1 VTESTDLVAVE
12 QPQQLITIEPAEY
25 VAQVFEPFAKRLADA
40 KQLALSTTYDVKTT
54 AGMAMAVKIRA
65 TFRDIRVE
73 SEKARKIRK
82 APILEIGKLLDSRQK
97 EIESEIEPFESEPDL
112 AIKAEEA
119 RKEAER
125 QAKLAAE
132 AARIAFIRKR
142 IGEIQ
147 AIPSESVGRS
157 AADLAATIELTEMM
171 EITLAEFMEL
181 SGECEVVKS
190 IALGKLREM
199 HAAQLAAEE
208 AAAEAA
214 RRAEAERIER
224 AAEAQRLAVERAQL
238 AKEREEAAERERQA
252 AAERQRIA
260 DEERVARAKAQA
272 AMLAEQQ
279 AHEARLRAE
288 REAAEAELRKQ
299 RETEEARL
307 AEQRAELARQQ
318 AAIDAANAERER
330 VEREAREAAAA
341 AAKLESDHAEGL
353 EENARIDA
361 AAELLRQQAFE
372 ARMLRE
378 QQERERAETIAARY
392 APEPTGGT
400 WSVGKTWGSIV
411 TTAEIAGSPGTGH
424 NDAEYYGGNLICESV
439 WRPADA
445 CVLAAAHDMFDLL
458 KELIDIEGPQPGNN
472 EWAAK
477 VQAVIAKATY
487 VPEVQ
492 PEAQAA

>member
-1 VTESTDLVAVE
+1 MSDSTELVAVE

-40 KQLALSTTYDVKTT
+40 KKLALSTTYDVKTT

-97 EIESEIEPFESEPDL
+97 EIETEIEPLESEPDL

-132 AARIAFIRKR
+132 KARIDAIRKR
-142 IGEIQ
+142 IAEIQ
-147 AIPSESVGRS
+147 AVPSLQVGTS
-157 AADLAATIELTEMM
+157 ADAIETALEAVQAV
-171 EITLAEFMEL
+171 EITLEEYCEL
-181 SGECEVVKS
+181 AG
-190 IALGKLREM
+190 
-199 HAAQLAAEE
+199 
-208 AAAEAA
+208 
-214 RRAEAERIER
+214 EAEVTKSVAVSKLGEMLT
-224 AAEAQRLAVERAQL
+224 AQRTHEAEQARIQTERAQL

-260 DEERVARAKAQA
+260 DEERIARAKAQA
-272 AMLAEQQ
+272 AMLAEQE

-299 RETEEARL
+299 REAEEARL

-330 VEREAREAAAA
+330 VEREAKREAEARAWAEQKAREMEARVEAQRIADEQAAEA
-341 AAKLESDHAEGL
+341 RRVQAEK
-353 EENARIDA
+353 DA
-361 AAELLRQQAFE
+361 AEFERLR
-372 ARMLRE
+372 RE
-378 QQERERAETIAARY
+378 
-392 APEPTGGT
+392 
-400 WSVGKTWGSIV
+400 
-411 TTAEIAGSPGTGH
+411 
-424 NDAEYYGGNLICESV
+424 
-439 WRPADA
+439 
-445 CVLAAAHDMFDLL
+445 
-458 KELIDIEGPQPGNN
+458 
-472 EWAAK
+472 
-477 VQAVIAKATY
+477 Y
-487 VPEVQ
+487 VE
-492 PEAQAA
+492 